1 MSASQSAPGDEG
13 LVRAIGVSG
22 LAATTFNIM
31 IGGGI
36 FVLPAAAAAALGARA
51 PLAYVICALAMSLV
65 LICFAEAGSR
75 VSLTGG
81 PYAYVTLA
89 FGPFAGFLSGV
100 LLWVVAVFAVAAVSS
115 ALAGSAAVLWPL
127 LAQPIPR
134 AALLVAVL
142 GVVTAINV
150 RGVRGGTRL
159 VELLAVVKLLPLFL
173 FVIAGAVV
181 VRAAASASPVVTGG
195 DLGRTVVVLIFAFAG
210 SESALVPSGE
220 VRDPARTVPRALAL
234 AMLTVMLLYIAVQLV
249 AQRILGVG
257 GLAAATE
264 APLAAAAARI
274 AGPLGAGI
282 IAVAAVLSMFGNV
295 SGMTLATPRALY
307 ALGRDGFLPVVSPAL
322 ARIHAA
328 YRTPYVAIIAQ
339 SVVVCTLAVSSGFV
353 ALAVLAN
360 VSVLTLYIV
369 CCAATIALRRRD
381 VRQAGAPF
389 RVRGGAIVPYVGIAV
404 LAWILWHATRRELL
418 VVLALLVAAALMFM
432 STAPA
437 RRAARQAAIP

>member
-1 MSASQSAPGDEG
+1 MSAFQSASGDEG

-36 FVLPAAAAAALGARA
+36 FVLPAVAAAALGTRA
-51 PLAYVICALAMSLV
+51 PVAYVICALAISLV

-81 PYAYVTLA
+81 PYAYVATA

-100 LLWVVAVFAVAAVSS
+100 LLWVMAVFAVSAVSS
-115 ALAGSAAVLWPL
+115 ALAGSAAVLWPV
-127 LAQPIPR
+127 LAQPFPR
-134 AALLVAVL
+134 AAFLVIVIGAVT
-142 GVVTAINV
+142 VINI
-150 RGVRGGTRL
+150 RGVRGGARL

-181 VRAAASASPVVTGG
+181 ARAVESPSHAASGG
-195 DLGRTVVVLIFAFAG
+195 DMGGTVLVLIFAFAG

-234 AMLTVMLLYIAVQLV
+234 AMVTVMLLYIAVQVV
-249 AQRILGVG
+249 AQRVLGASA
-257 GLAAATE
+257 LAAAKD

-274 AGPLGAGI
+274 AGPLGASV
-282 IAVAAVLSMFGNV
+282 IAAAAVLSMFGNL

-307 ALGRDGFLPVVSPAL
+307 ALGRDGFLPVVSPVL
-322 ARIHAA
+322 ARIHTA
-328 YRTPYVAIIAQ
+328 YRTPYVAILVQ
-339 SVVVCTLAVSSGFV
+339 SVIVCALAVSSEFV

-360 VSVLTLYIV
+360 VSVLTLYLV
-369 CCAATIALRRRD
+369 CCAATIALRRRN
-381 VRQAGAPF
+381 VQQAGAPF
-389 RVRGGAIVPYVGIAV
+389 RMPGAAFVPYVAMVV
-404 LAWILWHATRRELL
+404 LAWILWHATPRELL
-418 VVLALLVAAALMFM
+418 VVLTLLVAAALMFVV
-432 STAPA
+432 TAPA
-437 RRAARQAAIP
+437 RRAARQALVP

>member
-1 MSASQSAPGDEG
+1 MSASQPVPGDEG

-51 PLAYVICALAMSLV
+51 PVAYVICALAMSLV

-100 LLWVVAVFAVAAVSS
+100 LLWVMAVFAVSAVSS

-127 LAQPIPR
+127 LAQPVPR
-134 AALLVAVL
+134 ATFLVIVI
-142 GVVTAINV
+142 GVVTAINI
-150 RGVRGGTRL
+150 RGVRGGARL
-159 VELLAVVKLLPLFL
+159 VELMAVIKLLPLFL

-181 VRAAASASPVVTGG
+181 AGAAAPESPAATGG
-195 DLGRTVVVLIFAFAG
+195 DLGGTVLVLIFAFAG

-234 AMLTVMLLYIAVQLV
+234 AMLTAMLLYIAVQLV
-249 AQRILGVG
+249 AQRVLGVSA
-257 GLAAATE
+257 LAAATS
-264 APLAAAAARI
+264 APLSAAAARI
-274 AGPLGAGI
+274 AGPLGAGV
-282 IAVAAVLSMFGNV
+282 IAAAAVLSMFGNV

-307 ALGRDGFLPVVSPAL
+307 ALGRDGFLPFVSPAL
-322 ARIHAA
+322 ASIHEA
-328 YRTPYVAIIAQ
+328 YRTPYVAILAQ
-339 SVVVCTLAVSSGFV
+339 SAIVCALATTNGFV

-360 VSVLTLYIV
+360 VSVLTLYVV
-369 CCAATIALRRRD
+369 CCAATIVLRRRD
-381 VRQAGAPF
+381 VQQAGAPF
-389 RVRGGAIVPYVGIAV
+389 RIPGGAIVPYVAIPV
-404 LAWILWHATRRELL
+404 LMWILWHAQRRELL
-418 VVLALLVAAALMFM
+418 VVLTLLVAAALMFV

-437 RRAARQAAIP
+437 RRAARQAATP